1 MGVALGVLFA
11 LIPPV
16 TGLAV
21 VSFGTAMI
29 LKFLVVFLSVYVAG
43 RLGVGVGWMGKKFN
57 DAVAHKMAAA
67 H

>member
-1 MGVALGVLFA
+1 MGLALGILFA

-16 TGLAV
+16 IGLAT
-21 VSFGTAMI
+21 VSFGTAMV
-29 LKFLVVFLSVYVAG
+29 LKFVVVFLSVHAAC
-43 RLGVGVGWMGKKFN
+43 RMGVGWMGKKFN